1 MSKGLPSSPI
11 SLWDQSAAERAAYP
25 QLESDAVADV
35 AIIGGGYT
43 GCSTALHLAEAGVDC
58 IVLEA
63 EKIGFGGSGRNGGL
77 VNAGLWLPPQDI
89 TARLGQE
96 EGSKLVTTLGEA
108 PALVFSL
115 IEKHQIQCELMRAG
129 TLHAAKTPSGVND
142 LERRADGWKR
152 LGAPVDMLNRQQ
164 TAEMVGTSVFH
175 GALLDHRAG
184 SINPMG
190 YARGLARAA
199 SNAGARLHTGSRV
212 TGLTQQGTGWQLQ
225 TAHGGV
231 SAPVVLLATNAYSD
245 DLWPGISKAF
255 NPIHY
260 FQVATKPLGAVAD
273 AILPGRQPL
282 WDTGKIMTSVRKDA
296 FGRLIVGSMGQL
308 FGKDA
313 SVSRRWAV
321 KAIRRT
327 FPELP
332 PVELEAWWHGQIA
345 MTGDHIP
352 RLFQL
357 APNLYAP
364 MGYNG
369 RGIAP
374 GTAFGRAMAA
384 HLAGGAESDLPL
396 QISEFAPE
404 PLREPKRVALDL
416 AMKAY
421 RLMVSL

>member
-1 MSKGLPSSPI
+1 MASDLSSSAI
-11 SLWDQSAAERAAYP
+11 SLWDQSATEAAAYP
-25 QLESDAVADV
+25 QLNADAVADV

-96 EGSKLVTTLGEA
+96 QGSKLVSTLGAA
-108 PALVFSL
+108 PELVFSL
-115 IEKHQIQCELMRAG
+115 IEKHQMQCELQRAG
-129 TLHAAKTPSGVND
+129 TLHAAKTPSGMND
-142 LERRADGWKR
+142 LARRAAEWQR
-152 LGAPVDMLNRQQ
+152 LGAPVELLDAQQ
-164 TAEMVGTSVFH
+164 TAKMVGTSVFH

-199 SNAGARLHTGSRV
+199 FSAGARVHTGSRV
-212 TGLTQQGTGWQLQ
+212 TRLTQQGTGWQLQ
-225 TAHGGV
+225 TAHGIV

-245 DLWPGISKAF
+245 ALWPGISKAF

-260 FQVATKPLGAVAD
+260 FQVATKPLGAATD
-273 AILPGRQPL
+273 AILPGQQAL
-282 WDTGKIMTSVRKDA
+282 WDTGRIMTSVRKDA

-308 FGKDA
+308 FGKEA
-313 SVSRRWAV
+313 SVSRRWAA
-321 KAIRRT
+321 KALRRM
-327 FPELP
+327 FPKLP
-332 PVELEAWWHGQIA
+332 PVEFETWWHGQIA
-345 MTGDHIP
+345 MTGDYLP
-352 RLFQL
+352 RLFRL

-384 HLAGGAESDLPL
+384 HLAGGAEGDLPL
-396 QISEFAPE
+396 QISEFSPAS
-404 PLREPKRVALDL
+404 LREPKRIAFDL

-421 RLMVSL
+421 RVLV